1 MSEPLARLIY
11 LTAPLGETEAE
22 FWRRQALERS
32 KRIAELERVVASLRE
47 TIATYEEEAEG

>member
-47 TIATYEEEAEG
+47 TIATYEEEMEG

>member
-22 FWRRQALERS
+22 FWQRKAQERS